1 MKLGG
6 APVYPTRLEESY
18 QRDLLRVVRVSHA
31 LLMPRI
37 ERILDKLRPSLDERA
52 RADSAAEDL
61 AQILRVIE
69 RVRRLPALQ
78 SEHPTEADLL
88 AIAAKAD
95 RHVAAE
101 VARTIALDVTQG
113 GRLTA
118 LYEAWAA
125 ENAALITSIPGQY
138 LDQVADIARQAVSEG
153 TLTRD
158 IARQIEGRYGV
169 TQSRAKLIARDQ
181 IGKLNGQLTQQRQ
194 TSLGIEEYIWS
205 TSKDERVRDM
215 HRDLEGSTQRWDTPP
230 ITNEKGD
237 RNHPGGDYQC
247 RCVARPVIPS

>member
-6 APVYPTRLEESY
+6 APVYPARLEESY

-101 VARTIALDVTQG
+101 IARTIALDVTQG
-113 GRLTA
+113 GKLTA

-125 ENAALITSIPGQY
+125 ENAALITSIPGTY
-138 LDQVADIARQAVSEG
+138 LDQVADIAKKAVSEG

-158 IARQIEGRYGV
+158 IARQIESRYGV

-194 TSLGIEEYIWS
+194 TSLGIEEFVWS
-205 TSKDERVRDM
+205 TSRDERVRPS
-215 HRDLEGSTQRWDTPP
+215 HQALEGRTFRWDDPPVVDGERATPGSP
-230 ITNEKGD
+230 I
-237 RNHPGGDYQC
+237 QC